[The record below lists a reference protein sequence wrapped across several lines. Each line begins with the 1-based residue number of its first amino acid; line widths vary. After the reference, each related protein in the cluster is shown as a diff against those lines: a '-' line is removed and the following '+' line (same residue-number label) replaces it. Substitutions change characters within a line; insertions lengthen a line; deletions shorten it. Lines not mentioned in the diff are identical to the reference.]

1 MLVSSPDF
9 INYDLRMKELFILFF
24 CATIAFLLGNGYYK
38 SFRSGVLII
47 KGRIYRRDEE
57 PTLYWISMAIG
68 AVAFLLTVS
77 VAAVMAFLVC
87 VNLFGTSK

>member
-1 MLVSSPDF
+1 VLRPDF
-9 INYDLRMKELFILFF
+9 INYDVRMKELFILFF

-38 SFRSGVLII
+38 SFRSGVLTI
-47 KGRIYRRDEE
+47 KRRAYRRDEE

-68 AVAFLLTVS
+68 TFAFLLMLS
-77 VAAVMAFLVC
+77 VTAVMAFLVC